1 MCANRKKQKMIESGG
16 PMKIGLVVQRY
27 GQDVIGGSELLCRMM
42 AEKLA
47 QTGFDCTVITTTARD
62 YITWKNEYPSGDFI
76 LNGVNIKRFPVEKER
91 DIDSFNKYSEWI
103 FKHEH
108 SKDDEMDW
116 IERQGP
122 VCPEMMEYLGED
134 EGSFDLFIFFT
145 YLYYN
150 TFWGIRKVQ
159 GKKILVPTAHDEPP
173 LYLNTM
179 KPVFSLPQ
187 GMIFNTPAEKRL
199 VEEHFTLG
207 EKCVETAGVGM
218 DIPGE
223 SDLVDFAAR
232 YGLEKPYILYAGRIE
247 KGKGCL
253 EMINCFLESR
263 KQLPG
268 ISLVLIGKKLME
280 LPQHEDIRY
289 LGYVSQQEKNAAM
302 AGALTTIHP
311 SRLESLCMAALESM
325 AVRTPVAV
333 QGHCEL
339 LVEHCRGS
347 RAGLW
352 FCDCREFAESVR
364 LLQTDERLR
373 TRMGDNGRAYV
384 TNRYSWGAILGKYR
398 RVMQC
403 MEVDSIQG
411 LC

>member
-1 MCANRKKQKMIESGG
+1 
-16 PMKIGLVVQRY
+16 
-27 GQDVIGGSELLCRMM
+27 
-42 AEKLA
+42 
-47 QTGFDCTVITTTARD
+47 
-62 YITWKNEYPSGDFI
+62 
-76 LNGVNIKRFPVEKER
+76 
-91 DIDSFNKYSEWI
+91 
-103 FKHEH
+103 
-108 SKDDEMDW
+108 
-116 IERQGP
+116 
-122 VCPEMMEYLGED
+122 
-134 EGSFDLFIFFT
+134 
-145 YLYYN
+145 
-150 TFWGIRKVQ
+150 
-159 GKKILVPTAHDEPP
+159 
-173 LYLNTM
+173 
-179 KPVFSLPQ
+179 
-187 GMIFNTPAEKRL
+187 MIFNTTAEKRL

-339 LVEHCRGS
+339 LVEGEPRG
-347 RAGLW
+347 AVVL
-352 FCDCREFAESVR
+352 
-364 LLQTDERLR
+364 
-373 TRMGDNGRAYV
+373 
-384 TNRYSWGAILGKYR
+384 
-398 RVMQC
+398 
-403 MEVDSIQG
+403 
-411 LC
+411 